1 MLEQTLCG
9 PLSLDGGSP
18 NGSRDLAAAVYGG
31 VRMAMHQATRTIL
44 SLSHL

>member
-1 MLEQTLCG
+1 
-9 PLSLDGGSP
+9 
-18 NGSRDLAAAVYGG
+18 LAAAVFGG